1 MDTLRPREFDEIAAL
16 EQPSIVASMWRYRWL
31 VALIVTV
38 FIGLG
43 LAFQAYVPAAYQA
56 TAEMVVEDPRASQLF
71 NVGEVITGGQSGAT
85 RATGHRRP
93 ARLTMLVG
101 ATRQAGGGH
110 APSPAQLSPPP
121 SDGWSCRGPRPRLA

>member
-31 VALIVTV
+31 VALVVAI

-43 LAFQAYVPAAYQA
+43 LAFQAYVPAAFQA

-71 NVGEVITGGQSGAT
+71 NLGEPLTTSNISGG
-85 RATGHRRP
+85 
-93 ARLTMLVG
+93 
-101 ATRQAGGGH
+101 
-110 APSPAQLSPPP
+110 
-121 SDGWSCRGPRPRLA
+121 